1 MLYGAYSAVSQHF
14 MTFRVFLWVHLNV
27 RNSLRVSVLAG
38 IVYLKLLYIGC
49 CDFVENIF

>member
-14 MTFRVFLWVHLNV
+14 MTFRVFLWVHPNV

-38 IVYLKLLYIGC
+38 IVYLKLLVYRMLQLC
-49 CDFVENIF
+49 